1 METIKKTIPNIAEL
15 KQYLRG
21 LVNEMEYSHS
31 SLTKKR
37 LELWIFNKI
46 HLGNG
51 HVSAGYFDQRL
62 YDFCQRL
69 YPGCDVGLLT
79 YHGKERGGS
88 CGLIAPHRDYSYGQP
103 MAVLLNIGM
112 AEFAIN
118 DKTYVLNDG
127 DIMKFNCKLLH
138 AVPRIMSEER
148 FSLVLWKLN
157 QAKGFKSQMMMPID
171 W

>member
-88 CGLIAPHRDYSYGQP
+88 CGLIAPHRDHSYGQP

-138 AVPRIMSEER
+138 TVPRIMSEER

-157 QAKGFKSQMMMPID
+157 QAKGFKSQMIMPID

>member
-1 METIKKTIPNIAEL
+1 
-15 KQYLRG
+15 
-21 LVNEMEYSHS
+21 
-31 SLTKKR
+31 
-37 LELWIFNKI
+37 
-46 HLGNG
+46 
-51 HVSAGYFDQRL
+51 
-62 YDFCQRL
+62 
-69 YPGCDVGLLT
+69 LT

-88 CGLIAPHRDYSYGQP
+88 CGLIAPHRDHSYGQP
-103 MAVLLNIGM
+103 MAMLLNIGM

-157 QAKGFKSQMMMPID
+157 QAKGFKSQMIMPID

>member
-1 METIKKTIPNIAEL
+1 MEAIKKTIPNIAEF
-15 KQYLRG
+15 KQYLRS
-21 LVNEMEYSHS
+21 LVPQMEYSYS
-31 SLTKKR
+31 SLTNKR
-37 LELWIFNKI
+37 LELWLFNKV

-51 HVSAGYFDQRL
+51 QVSPGYFDQRL

-69 YPGCDVGLLT
+69 YENCNIGLLT
-79 YHGKERGGS
+79 YHGPERGGS
-88 CGLIAPHRDYSYGQP
+88 CGLIAPHRDHSYGQP
-103 MAVLLNIGM
+103 MAVVLNIGV
-112 AEFAIN
+112 AEFVI
-118 DKTYVLNDG
+118 DGKTYVLNDG

-157 QAKGFKSQMMMPID
+157 QSKGFKSQMIMSMD